1 MASRLAFMDLSV
13 DIKTL
18 IVQHINRPTDLKN
31 VCLTCK
37 QLHEIAVR
45 QLYYEVTLDVGSSH
59 DTRLAAFLNPKNI
72 GLQHVRKLD
81 LYLADVLDK
90 CNQQQQ
96 ANFAIRMILELLPE
110 NQLEKFSWHPWS
122 PFSGDN
128 LVLLYRKQ
136 KRMRW
141 LESISLDRNVLPEL
155 QKLPNIEGCFKEVRK
170 LGLYPDSREVLDFC
184 HFLLKNVA
192 GRKLEKITLH
202 ASFDEMDPTVTTR
215 ELNDTVNEPGLITS
229 TMFSHMQPFA
239 KCTPIALNEI
249 TLQKLHLRY
258 AAETYCKLI
267 DFQSIKSIRIFGC
280 SGADALF
287 AELSKSTKLPDKLET
302 LEFKHDDNAENDG
315 LGAIDGFLC
324 LVSGIKT
331 LTLDLTYVK
340 ALPAAAGIVRHSKT
354 LKSLNVHASTGPDM
368 CDEELIYDY
377 ASFSSICKECTL
389 LEQISVAFPSVSV
402 IRSKNDSFVNFE
414 NCLGDLPQLA
424 TLNITTWPTN
434 SPSST
439 KLPRKIYEHLLA
451 GLAQQGFERSA
462 SNSKEKSRSS
472 KLGII
477 AFGSSD
483 KVYDRED
490 SENQINGQDPHNYTP
505 LYPNGQVLDGQAPP
519 RIAYPQEAAYPK
531 LENINEVLQAQQALQ
546 ANHVLNPPLPQQ
558 SKPNRLRKACDS
570 CSIRKVKCDE
580 SGPPCRACLA
590 LEIPCTFERPSRR
603 RGPPNRHAEAI
614 KKRRIGDVDSGSSNP
629 QSPTNAAHAL
639 AQLQSSHPTQLSA
652 EEICALPTLNALI
665 DDFFTYIH
673 PLCPFP
679 HEPSFRE
686 AWGQRGGLVE
696 SLVPGAAGVHDR
708 GPGRFLPSKT
718 TPTPQYTDA
727 TRIPKSSLLGR
738 QVYFLGLTGAYV
750 FQWRQLRLYLAECL
764 TIIRSLGL
772 HKHEAQGYTYLG
784 GMPHAWGSN
793 GPNYDGSREFKVDY
807 ITEEIGRRVF
817 WTVFVGVRTI
827 QQLGASFGE
836 LMIPPATPTEPLPP
850 LPREVDD
857 VHIFPNEIQ
866 PQREGVVSMITG
878 FNVNV
883 RIYLSYSSLATA
895 EMAFGIDE
903 IFDWDRQ
910 QQIFAQSL
918 QRCRQILESLPEVL
932 KVQPKSSKDSGLEQQ
947 KPYYPP
953 MPEYSGMRDP
963 TLDSYQKTDSH
974 DMRRYEIQKA
984 NIYAS
989 HLSTRSHLVEKYF
1002 LQLDKYQR
1010 SVGQAPAQ
1018 PSTNALA
1025 AGIDRFVSG
1034 TTTDAE
1040 VLEKAMSEEREQVV
1054 KDLLVVLGSIDMVN
1068 MEPNGDSFVS
1078 LYVYLQNSDFLYQ
1091 PSDDNEFIL
1100 SMSTHD
1106 FFRRNT
1112 ISPIASLRFFPAQT
1126 QKIRSIA
1133 STLLEVPKERRGSVA
1148 LQHQDYLYKFLDILS
1163 KLERVS
1169 PEGSEPNGG
1178 GALDEE
1184 SELRLWADL
1193 RDHQLRFQEQ
1203 GGVYGFS

>member
-1 MASRLAFMDLSV
+1 MAPRLAFMDLSV

-462 SNSKEKSRSS
+462 SNAKEKSRSS

-490 SENQINGQDPHNYTP
+490 SENQIIFVKGRQIDPLGNETSTAVQIGWCLRKFIDAGSKSDILDFSLNGQDPHNYTP

-679 HEPSFRE
+679 HEPS
-686 AWGQRGGLVE
+686 
-696 SLVPGAAGVHDR
+696 
-708 GPGRFLPSKT
+708 
-718 TPTPQYTDA
+718 
-727 TRIPKSSLLGR
+727 
-738 QVYFLGLTGAYV
+738 YFLGLTGAYV

-932 KVQPKSSKDSGLEQQ
+932 KVQPKSNKDIGLEQQ

-974 DMRRYEIQKA
+974 EMRRYEIQKA

-1018 PSTNALA
+1018 PNTNALA

-1091 PSDDNEFIL
+1091 PSDDNEFVL

-1106 FFRRNT
+1106 FFRKNT
-1112 ISPIASLRFFPAQT
+1112 ISPIACLRFFPAQT

>member
-1 MASRLAFMDLSV
+1 
-13 DIKTL
+13 
-18 IVQHINRPTDLKN
+18 
-31 VCLTCK
+31 
-37 QLHEIAVR
+37 
-45 QLYYEVTLDVGSSH
+45 
-59 DTRLAAFLNPKNI
+59 
-72 GLQHVRKLD
+72 
-81 LYLADVLDK
+81 
-90 CNQQQQ
+90 
-96 ANFAIRMILELLPE
+96 
-110 NQLEKFSWHPWS
+110 
-122 PFSGDN
+122 
-128 LVLLYRKQ
+128 
-136 KRMRW
+136 
-141 LESISLDRNVLPEL
+141 
-155 QKLPNIEGCFKEVRK
+155 
-170 LGLYPDSREVLDFC
+170 
-184 HFLLKNVA
+184 
-192 GRKLEKITLH
+192 
-202 ASFDEMDPTVTTR
+202 
-215 ELNDTVNEPGLITS
+215 
-229 TMFSHMQPFA
+229 
-239 KCTPIALNEI
+239 
-249 TLQKLHLRY
+249 
-258 AAETYCKLI
+258 
-267 DFQSIKSIRIFGC
+267 
-280 SGADALF
+280 
-287 AELSKSTKLPDKLET
+287 
-302 LEFKHDDNAENDG
+302 
-315 LGAIDGFLC
+315 
-324 LVSGIKT
+324 
-331 LTLDLTYVK
+331 
-340 ALPAAAGIVRHSKT
+340 
-354 LKSLNVHASTGPDM
+354 
-368 CDEELIYDY
+368 
-377 ASFSSICKECTL
+377 
-389 LEQISVAFPSVSV
+389 
-402 IRSKNDSFVNFE
+402 
-414 NCLGDLPQLA
+414 
-424 TLNITTWPTN
+424 
-434 SPSST
+434 
-439 KLPRKIYEHLLA
+439 
-451 GLAQQGFERSA
+451 
-462 SNSKEKSRSS
+462 
-472 KLGII
+472 
-477 AFGSSD
+477 
-483 KVYDRED
+483 
-490 SENQINGQDPHNYTP
+490 
-505 LYPNGQVLDGQAPP
+505 LYPNGQVQVQVLDGQAPP
-519 RIAYPQEAAYPK
+519 RIAYPPEAAYPK

-546 ANHVLNPPLPQQ
+546 ANHALNPPPPQQ

-614 KKRRIGDVDSGSSNP
+614 KKRRIGDVGSGSSNP

-639 AQLQSSHPTQLSA
+639 AQLQSSHPAQLSA

-686 AWGQRGGLVE
+686 AWSQREDLSNPSFLALLASMIAVLVASFPRKPRLHLNTQTRRE
-696 SLVPGAAGVHDR
+696 YPNHLSLVDKCRDVCARARGSGYLDR
-708 GPGRFLPSKT
+708 PALNV
-718 TPTPQYTDA
+718 YDA
-727 TRIPKSSLLGR
+727 CTS
-738 QVYFLGLTGAYV
+738 YFLGLTGAYV

-878 FNVNV
+878 FNINV
-883 RIYLSYSSLATA
+883 RIFLSYSSLATA

-918 QRCRQILESLPEVL
+918 QRCRQILDSLPEVL
-932 KVQPKSSKDSGLEQQ
+932 KVRPKSSKDGELEQQ

-963 TLDSYQKTDSH
+963 TSDIQQGPGTYDL
-974 DMRRYEIQKA
+974 RRYEIQKA

-1010 SVGQAPAQ
+1010 SKVQVGAQ
-1018 PSTNALA
+1018 STTNALA

-1034 TTTDAE
+1034 TPSDADA
-1040 VLEKAMSEEREQVV
+1040 LEKAMSAEREQVV

-1068 MEPNGDSFVS
+1068 MEPNGDSF
-1078 LYVYLQNSDFLYQ
+1078 
-1091 PSDDNEFIL
+1091 
-1100 SMSTHD
+1100 
-1106 FFRRNT
+1106 
-1112 ISPIASLRFFPAQT
+1112 T

-1148 LQHQDYLYKFLDILS
+1148 VQHQDYLYKFLDILS

-1169 PEGSEPNGG
+1169 PEASDPSD
-1178 GALDEE
+1178 ALDEE

>member
-1 MASRLAFMDLSV
+1 M
-13 DIKTL
+13 T
-18 IVQHINRPTDLKN
+18 
-31 VCLTCK
+31 
-37 QLHEIAVR
+37 
-45 QLYYEVTLDVGSSH
+45 SS
-59 DTRLAAFLNPKNI
+59 P
-72 GLQHVRKLD
+72 
-81 LYLADVLDK
+81 
-90 CNQQQQ
+90 
-96 ANFAIRMILELLPE
+96 
-110 NQLEKFSWHPWS
+110 
-122 PFSGDN
+122 
-128 LVLLYRKQ
+128 
-136 KRMRW
+136 
-141 LESISLDRNVLPEL
+141 
-155 QKLPNIEGCFKEVRK
+155 
-170 LGLYPDSREVLDFC
+170 
-184 HFLLKNVA
+184 
-192 GRKLEKITLH
+192 H
-202 ASFDEMDPTVTTR
+202 AS
-215 ELNDTVNEPGLITS
+215 
-229 TMFSHMQPFA
+229 Q
-239 KCTPIALNEI
+239 
-249 TLQKLHLRY
+249 Y
-258 AAETYCKLI
+258 AAP
-267 DFQSIKSIRIFGC
+267 
-280 SGADALF
+280 
-287 AELSKSTKLPDKLET
+287 PD
-302 LEFKHDDNAENDG
+302 
-315 LGAIDGFLC
+315 
-324 LVSGIKT
+324 
-331 LTLDLTYVK
+331 
-340 ALPAAAGIVRHSKT
+340 
-354 LKSLNVHASTGPDM
+354 
-368 CDEELIYDY
+368 
-377 ASFSSICKECTL
+377 
-389 LEQISVAFPSVSV
+389 
-402 IRSKNDSFVNFE
+402 
-414 NCLGDLPQLA
+414 
-424 TLNITTWPTN
+424 
-434 SPSST
+434 
-439 KLPRKIYEHLLA
+439 
-451 GLAQQGFERSA
+451 
-462 SNSKEKSRSS
+462 
-472 KLGII
+472 
-477 AFGSSD
+477 
-483 KVYDRED
+483 
-490 SENQINGQDPHNYTP
+490 GQDPHNYTP

-546 ANHVLNPPLPQQ
+546 ANHVLNSPLPQQ

-679 HEPSFRE
+679 HEPS
-686 AWGQRGGLVE
+686 
-696 SLVPGAAGVHDR
+696 
-708 GPGRFLPSKT
+708 
-718 TPTPQYTDA
+718 
-727 TRIPKSSLLGR
+727 
-738 QVYFLGLTGAYV
+738 YFLGLTGAYV

-932 KVQPKSSKDSGLEQQ
+932 KVQPKSNKDIGLEQQ

-974 DMRRYEIQKA
+974 EMRRYEIQKA

-1018 PSTNALA
+1018 PNTNALA

-1091 PSDDNEFIL
+1091 PSDDNEFVL

-1106 FFRRNT
+1106 FFRKNT
-1112 ISPIASLRFFPAQT
+1112 ISPIACLRFFPAQT

>member
-1 MASRLAFMDLSV
+1 M
-13 DIKTL
+13 T
-18 IVQHINRPTDLKN
+18 
-31 VCLTCK
+31 
-37 QLHEIAVR
+37 
-45 QLYYEVTLDVGSSH
+45 SS
-59 DTRLAAFLNPKNI
+59 P
-72 GLQHVRKLD
+72 
-81 LYLADVLDK
+81 
-90 CNQQQQ
+90 
-96 ANFAIRMILELLPE
+96 
-110 NQLEKFSWHPWS
+110 
-122 PFSGDN
+122 
-128 LVLLYRKQ
+128 
-136 KRMRW
+136 
-141 LESISLDRNVLPEL
+141 
-155 QKLPNIEGCFKEVRK
+155 
-170 LGLYPDSREVLDFC
+170 
-184 HFLLKNVA
+184 
-192 GRKLEKITLH
+192 H
-202 ASFDEMDPTVTTR
+202 ASQYPA
-215 ELNDTVNEPGLITS
+215 P
-229 TMFSHMQPFA
+229 
-239 KCTPIALNEI
+239 
-249 TLQKLHLRY
+249 
-258 AAETYCKLI
+258 
-267 DFQSIKSIRIFGC
+267 
-280 SGADALF
+280 
-287 AELSKSTKLPDKLET
+287 PD
-302 LEFKHDDNAENDG
+302 
-315 LGAIDGFLC
+315 
-324 LVSGIKT
+324 
-331 LTLDLTYVK
+331 
-340 ALPAAAGIVRHSKT
+340 
-354 LKSLNVHASTGPDM
+354 
-368 CDEELIYDY
+368 
-377 ASFSSICKECTL
+377 
-389 LEQISVAFPSVSV
+389 
-402 IRSKNDSFVNFE
+402 
-414 NCLGDLPQLA
+414 
-424 TLNITTWPTN
+424 
-434 SPSST
+434 
-439 KLPRKIYEHLLA
+439 
-451 GLAQQGFERSA
+451 
-462 SNSKEKSRSS
+462 
-472 KLGII
+472 
-477 AFGSSD
+477 
-483 KVYDRED
+483 
-490 SENQINGQDPHNYTP
+490 GQDPHNYTP
-505 LYPNGQVLDGQAPP
+505 LYPNGQVLDGQAPSS

-546 ANHVLNPPLPQQ
+546 ANHALNPPLPQQ

-614 KKRRIGDVDSGSSNP
+614 KKRRIGDLDSESSTP

-639 AQLQSSHPTQLSA
+639 AQLQSSHPAQLSA

-665 DDFFTYIH
+665 DDFFTFIH

-686 AWGQRGGLVE
+686 AWGHREDLTNPSFLALLASMIAVLVASFPRKPRLHLNTQTRRE
-696 SLVPGAAGVHDR
+696 YPNHLSLVDKCRDVCARAR
-708 GPGRFLPSKT
+708 GPGYLDRPSLNV
-718 TPTPQYTDA
+718 YDA
-727 TRIPKSSLLGR
+727 CTS
-738 QVYFLGLTGAYV
+738 YFLGLTGAYV

-772 HKHEAQGYTYLG
+772 HKPEAQGYTYLG
-784 GMPHAWGSN
+784 GMPSAWGSN
-793 GPNYDGSREFKVDY
+793 GPNHDGSREFKVDY

-836 LMIPPATPTEPLPP
+836 LMIAPATPTEPLPP

-866 PQREGVVSMITG
+866 PQREGVVSMLTG
-878 FNVNV
+878 FNINV
-883 RIYLSYSSLATA
+883 RIFLSYSSLATA

-918 QRCRQILESLPEVL
+918 QRCRQILDSLPEVL
-932 KVQPKSSKDSGLEQQ
+932 KVRPKSSSNNGLEQQ

-963 TLDSYQKTDSH
+963 AMDTHHKPEAHEL
-974 DMRRYEIQKA
+974 RRYEIQKA

-1010 SVGQAPAQ
+1010 SKGQAGAQ
-1018 PSTNALA
+1018 NTSNVLA

-1034 TTTDAE
+1034 TTTDADA
-1040 VLEKAMSEEREQVV
+1040 LEKAMSEEREQVV

-1078 LYVYLQNSDFLYQ
+1078 LYVYLQNSDFLY
-1091 PSDDNEFIL
+1091 PVHELDDYVI
-1100 SMSTHD
+1100 SMSTRD
-1106 FFRRNT
+1106 FFRPNT
-1112 ISPIASLRFFPAQT
+1112 ISPIASLRFMSTQT

-1169 PEGSEPNGG
+1169 PEASDPS